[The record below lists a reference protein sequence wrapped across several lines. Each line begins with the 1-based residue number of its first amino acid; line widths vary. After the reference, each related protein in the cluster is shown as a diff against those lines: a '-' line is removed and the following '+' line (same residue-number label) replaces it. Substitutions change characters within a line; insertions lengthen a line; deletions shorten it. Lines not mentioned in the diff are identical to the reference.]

1 MITDIIVL
9 IIALFL
15 LVLSSNIF
23 VSSSSRIA
31 KHLGVS
37 EMVIGLTLVAI
48 GTSIPELSSAIAAS
62 IFHEGSLVLGNI
74 VGANVANIALIFGIS
89 LFLVV
94 YINNKETLK
103 ELKFLF
109 LVYILFFIFCLD
121 LKISNF
127 EGLIL
132 LLGFIYY
139 LYDVFRRK
147 KKPEEYLEKHVK
159 VHGIKKETLFNSIKY
174 YLFFVFS
181 LVVLIFSAK
190 HFVISAINIANYL
203 DVSTKIIGVLM
214 AIGTTFPELSVTIQ
228 AARKKFRGILVGDL
242 VGSCIIN
249 VLLIIGVASSI
260 NEIMLNNL
268 VLYFEIPILVLIAFL
283 MYIFFLKKIRYQ
295 KALAYSLIG
304 IYILFLILEFILI

>member
-62 IFHEGSLVLGNI
+62 IFHESSLVIGNI

-147 KKPEEYLEKHVK
+147 KKPGEYLEKHVK

-190 HFVISAINIANYL
+190 HFVISAINIANYF
-203 DVSTKIIGVLM
+203 DVSTKIVGVLM

-228 AARKKFRGILVGDL
+228 AARRKFSGILVGDL

-249 VLLIIGVASSI
+249 ILLIIGVASTI

-304 IYILFLILEFILI
+304 IYILFLTLEFILI

>member
-74 VGANVANIALIFGIS
+74 VGANMANIALIFGIS

-127 EGLIL
+127 EG
-132 LLGFIYY
+132 
-139 LYDVFRRK
+139 
-147 KKPEEYLEKHVK
+147 
-159 VHGIKKETLFNSIKY
+159 
-174 YLFFVFS
+174 
-181 LVVLIFSAK
+181 
-190 HFVISAINIANYL
+190 
-203 DVSTKIIGVLM
+203 
-214 AIGTTFPELSVTIQ
+214 
-228 AARKKFRGILVGDL
+228 
-242 VGSCIIN
+242 
-249 VLLIIGVASSI
+249 
-260 NEIMLNNL
+260 
-268 VLYFEIPILVLIAFL
+268 
-283 MYIFFLKKIRYQ
+283 
-295 KALAYSLIG
+295 
-304 IYILFLILEFILI
+304 

>member
-62 IFHEGSLVLGNI
+62 IFHESSLVIGNI

-147 KKPEEYLEKHVK
+147 KKPGEYLEKHVK

>member
-62 IFHEGSLVLGNI
+62 IFHESSLVIGNI